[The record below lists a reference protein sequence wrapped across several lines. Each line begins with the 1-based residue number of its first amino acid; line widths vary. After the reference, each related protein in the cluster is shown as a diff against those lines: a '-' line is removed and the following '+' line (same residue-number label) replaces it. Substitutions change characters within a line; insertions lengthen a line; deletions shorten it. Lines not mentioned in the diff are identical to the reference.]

1 MASGL
6 ITKNTDLKS
15 LKYGSMPL
23 GSDKPLITKDIG
35 QAPGS
40 RIGAEISHRIDDT
53 SRIAQMLISK
63 PGIKY
68 LLTEAKLQQI
78 GVGNRI
84 EKARKGGKSVA
95 GAVLGQLG
103 NTLVT
108 TVKIIGSTLAQ
119 VPVNGTGTH
128 FVKAFRTDTYLQPSG
143 GNNRSGFAQFFGA
156 GGVEGAPLALQ
167 GKPITGVAKETNFG
181 TEKDGVFKIDPN
193 ISTQYG
199 YESSVYNGKE
209 LKDYDEAKNKPLPKD
224 QYNIAKAYSK
234 LGNVIPID
242 SGSIG
247 PKNPLTKTKLQQ
259 SKAGDKQIG
268 TITIL
273 EAGAPAALGG
283 KPVFDYNNTSTGTST
298 EDTIRN
304 SQVGAPIKVAPS
316 GSTLNNTTISS
327 GDVTSLVKGISNQ
340 KVAFNLTDNGNPS
353 PRGKVYQNSAT
364 GSYTKSTSEENIGN
378 AIQGIGIPTGG
389 TKPDSEIVHEYNS
402 IEEANAAAEKAN
414 TTQPN
419 KKLATEYTEYSTYS
433 QEQASRL
440 IGDTTKRTQKET
452 RVLLGDQGKT
462 TKANVN
468 YWTPA
473 AVDERDGIN
482 MLDVSGRENTAQGA
496 RDLAKFYFEIITP
509 NGSKFLYFRAYLNDI
524 NDSFNADWQGHKY
537 VGRAE
542 DFYTYGG
549 FSRDIDFSFKV
560 AASTR
565 SEMKPLYRK
574 MIYLASSTAPTYGTS
589 GLMRG
594 TLARLTIGSYLDQ
607 IPGVITSVKYT
618 ISTEV
623 PWEIAMGQPEQVEN
637 DVQVLPMVIDCSVS
651 FKPIHDFAPQTG
663 LYPYITNSHG
673 GPKFVDDDDVDTEKA
688 PVKEDIKKKRE
699 EEQKAQELIVID
711 RENEKKKQEAA
722 KPKPVFG
729 PTQPSRGFGGG
740 FGGGGYSGGGSAGSW

>member
-1 MASGL
+1 MANGL
-6 ITKNTDLKS
+6 INLETDLTS
-15 LKYGSMPL
+15 LKYVSMPL

-40 RIGAEISHRIDDT
+40 KIGAEISHRIDDT

-68 LLTEAKLQQI
+68 LLHEAQLQQI
-78 GVGNRI
+78 GVGERI
-84 EKARKGGKSVA
+84 RKAQQGGKSVA

-103 NTLVT
+103 NTVVT
-108 TVKIIGSTLAQ
+108 TLKIAGSTLAQ

-128 FVKAFRTDTYLQPSG
+128 FLKAFRTDTYLQPSG

-181 TEKDGVFKIDPN
+181 TEKDGIFKVDPK

-199 YESSVYNGKE
+199 YESNVYNGKE
-209 LKDYDEAKNKPLPKD
+209 LKDYDEVKNKPLPKD
-224 QYNIAKAYSK
+224 QYDIAKAYSK
-234 LGNVIPID
+234 LGNVIPTD
-242 SGSIG
+242 LGSIG
-247 PKNPLTKTKLQQ
+247 PKDPNVKTKLQQ
-259 SKAGDKQIG
+259 SKAGDKQVG
-268 TITIL
+268 TIGIL
-273 EAGAPAALGG
+273 EAGAPVALGG
-283 KPVFDYNNTSTGTST
+283 KPVFDYINTSTGTSA
-298 EDTIRN
+298 EDAIRN
-304 SQVGAPIKVAPS
+304 SQGGAPIKVVPS
-316 GSTLNNTTISS
+316 DSTLRNTTISS
-327 GDVTSLVKGISNQ
+327 GDVNSLVRGVSNQ
-340 KVAFNLTDNGNPS
+340 DVTPTLADNGNIE
-353 PRGKVYQNSAT
+353 PRSKVYQNTTS
-364 GSYTKSTSEENIGN
+364 GSYAKSTSEANIGN
-378 AIQGIGIPTGG
+378 AIQGKGIPTGG
-389 TKPDSEIVHEYNS
+389 TRNESEIKHEYNS
-402 IEEANAAAEKAN
+402 IEEASAAAKKAN

-419 KKLATEYTEYSTYS
+419 NKLGTEYTEGSTYS

-482 MLDVSGRENTAQGA
+482 MLDVSGRQDAAQGA

-509 NGSKFLYFRAYLNDI
+509 DGSKFLYFRAYLNDI
-524 NDSFNADWQGHKY
+524 NDSFNANWQGHKY

-549 FSRDIDFSFKV
+549 FNRDIDFSFKV
-560 AASTR
+560 AAATR

-623 PWEIAMGQPEQVEN
+623 PWEIAMGQPEGVEN

-663 LYPYITNSHG
+663 LYPYITNTHG
-673 GPKFVDDDDVDTEKA
+673 GPKFVDGDDTDTDKA
-688 PVKEDIKKKRE
+688 PIKEDIKKKRE
-699 EEQKAQELIVID
+699 EQQKAQELIVVNQ
-711 RENEKKKQEAA
+711 ENEKKKQTAA
-722 KPKPVFG
+722 KPVFG

-740 FGGGGYSGGGSAGSW
+740 FGGSEYSGGGSKGGW

>member
-40 RIGAEISHRIDDT
+40 QIGAEISHRIDDT
-53 SRIAQMLISK
+53 SRIAQMLVSK
-63 PGIKY
+63 PGLKY
-68 LLTEAKLQQI
+68 LLHEAELQQVNVADKI
-78 GVGNRI
+78 KNRGN
-84 EKARKGGKSVA
+84 KSIA

-108 TVKIIGSTLAQ
+108 TLKIVGSTLAQ

-128 FVKAFRTDTYLQPSG
+128 FLRGFRTDTYLQPSG

-199 YESSVYNGKE
+199 YDSNVYNGKE
-209 LKDYDEAKNKPLPKD
+209 LKDYDEVKNTPLPKN
-224 QYNIAKAYSK
+224 QYDIAKSYSK
-234 LGNVIPID
+234 LGKVIPID
-242 SGSIG
+242 SGSVG
-247 PKNPLTKTKLQQ
+247 PKDPNVKTKLQQ

-268 TITIL
+268 TIGIL
-273 EAGAPAALGG
+273 EAGAPVALGG

-298 EDTIRN
+298 EDAIRN
-304 SQVGAPIKVAPS
+304 SQGGAPIRVAPT
-316 GSTLNNTTISS
+316 GSSLNNTTISS
-327 GDVTSLVKGISNQ
+327 GDVNSLVKGVSNQ
-340 KVAFNLTDNGNPS
+340 DVTSTLADNGNIE
-353 PRGKVYQNSAT
+353 PRSRVYQNTTS
-364 GSYTKSTSEENIGN
+364 GSYAKSTSEANIGN
-378 AIQGIGIPTGG
+378 AVQGIGIPTGG
-389 TKPDSEIVHEYNS
+389 TRPLSEIEHKYNS
-402 IEEANAAAEKAN
+402 IEEAKAAAEEAN
-414 TTQPN
+414 VTQPN
-419 KKLATEYTEYSTYS
+419 KDLGTEYSDAFTYS
-433 QEQASRL
+433 QEQANRV

-462 TKANVN
+462 TKAHVN

-482 MLDVSGRENTAQGA
+482 MLDVSSRVDAAQGA

-509 NGSKFLYFRAYLNDI
+509 DGSKFLYFRAYLNDI
-524 NDSFNADWQGHKY
+524 NDSFNANWQGHKY

-560 AASTR
+560 AAATR

-618 ISTEV
+618 ISTDV
-623 PWEIAMGQPEQVEN
+623 PWEIAMGQPEGVEN

-673 GPKFVDDDDVDTEKA
+673 GPKFVDGDDVETEKA

-699 EEQKAQELIVID
+699 EEQKAQELIIIN

-722 KPKPVFG
+722 KPKPVIG
-729 PTQPSRGFGGG
+729 PTLPSQGFAGG
-740 FGGGGYSGGGSAGSW
+740 FGGGGYSGGGAGGSW